1 MKEIWLTVIT
11 DQDDGEVIITGLF
24 DNENAAQECMDDA
37 CAYDKAF
44 VCKLNLNEVE
54 STYKPYQ

>member
-11 DQDDGEVIITGLF
+11 DQDDGEVIITGMF

-37 CAYDKAF
+37 CAYDKAY
-44 VCKLNLNEVE
+44 VCRLDLSEVL
-54 STYKPYQ
+54 STYTPD